1 MKSSFF
7 KDFLYLTDLKTL
19 LFIAI
24 LFALFFVMKQMEKK
38 KVKFSTRM
46 LSATGIGL
54 VLGLLIQVVGGFPD
68 TPLEV
73 PFIAEINK
81 WYGLFANGF
90 MDLLKMLVIPL
101 IFVSIMRVI
110 INMKQGENLGK
121 LTARTLGTLVGTTTI
136 AAIIGLVVG
145 SLFKLGVGSDLV
157 AGDASIRE
165 VSSLVDTLRGL
176 IPSNPVEAMA
186 SGNVVAVVI
195 FAAFLGL
202 ATKRQTKKYYDIVK
216 PFIDLVE
223 AFYKIILSVAMTI
236 IKWMPYA
243 VIALLANT
251 IAGRGVA
258 ALVEVI
264 DFIIALYLAV
274 ALMFGVHL
282 ILIALNGLN
291 PFRYVKNVLDALV
304 LAFTSRSSLGTLP
317 VSIEK
322 LTDNVGLDNGTATF
336 VGSLG
341 SNAGMNGCAGIYP
354 ALVAITVAN
363 MTGTPIDMTFIVML
377 VIVIALASFGIAG
390 LPGSATMAISVVLSG
405 MGLGEYFPLI
415 AGIIAIDPILDMGRT
430 MLNVN
435 GTLTTAVLVGK
446 SFNQIDQDVFYGRK
460 QVVTEQE

>member
-1 MKSSFF
+1 MQSTFF
-7 KDFLYLTDLKTL
+7 TDFLYLTDIKTI
-19 LFIAI
+19 LFIVV

-68 TPLEV
+68 APLEV

-121 LTARTLGTLVGTTTI
+121 LTARTLGLLLGTTAI
-136 AAIIGLVVG
+136 AAMIGLVVG
-145 SLFKLGVGSDLV
+145 NLFQLGVNSQLV
-157 AGDASIRE
+157 AGEATIRE

-176 IPSNPVEAMA
+176 LPSNPIASMA
-186 SGNVVAVVI
+186 NGNVVAVVI

-251 IAGRGVA
+251 IAGRGMA
-258 ALVEVI
+258 ALGEAI
-264 DFIIALYLAV
+264 DFILATYIGV
-274 ALMFGVHL
+274 ALMFVVHL
-282 ILIALNGLN
+282 ILIALSGLN

-405 MGLGEYFPLI
+405 MGMGEYFPLI

-446 SFNQIDQDVFYGRK
+446 SFNKIDQDVYYGRK
-460 QVVTEQE
+460 QVVTEE

>member
-1 MKSSFF
+1 MQSTFF
-7 KDFLYLTDLKTL
+7 TDFLYLTDIKTI
-19 LFIAI
+19 LFIVV

-68 TPLEV
+68 APLEV

-121 LTARTLGTLVGTTTI
+121 LTARTLGLLLGTTAI
-136 AAIIGLVVG
+136 AAMIGLVVG
-145 SLFKLGVGSDLV
+145 NLFQLGVNSHLV
-157 AGDASIRE
+157 AGEATIRE

-176 IPSNPVEAMA
+176 LPSNPIASMA
-186 SGNVVAVVI
+186 NGNVVAVVI

-251 IAGRGVA
+251 IAGRGMVA
-258 ALVEVI
+258 LGEAI
-264 DFIIALYLAV
+264 DFILATYIGV
-274 ALMFGVHL
+274 ALMFVVHL
-282 ILIALNGLN
+282 ILIALSGLN

-322 LTDNVGLDNGTATF
+322 LT
-336 VGSLG
+336 
-341 SNAGMNGCAGIYP
+341 
-354 ALVAITVAN
+354 
-363 MTGTPIDMTFIVML
+363 
-377 VIVIALASFGIAG
+377 
-390 LPGSATMAISVVLSG
+390 
-405 MGLGEYFPLI
+405 
-415 AGIIAIDPILDMGRT
+415 
-430 MLNVN
+430 
-435 GTLTTAVLVGK
+435 
-446 SFNQIDQDVFYGRK
+446 
-460 QVVTEQE
+460 

>member
-1 MKSSFF
+1 MQSSFF
-7 KDFLYLTDLKTL
+7 KDFLYLTDVKTL
-19 LFIAI
+19 IFIAI
-24 LFALFFVMKQMEKK
+24 LLGLFFVMKQLEKK

-54 VLGLLIQVVGGFPD
+54 VLGLLIQFVGGFPD
-68 TPLEV
+68 APLEV

-90 MDLLKMLVIPL
+90 MDLLKMLVVPL
-101 IFVSIMRVI
+101 IFVSIIRVI

-121 LTARTLGTLVGTTTI
+121 LTARTLGTLIGTTAI
-136 AAIIGLVVG
+136 AAIIGLIVG
-145 SLFKLGVGSDLV
+145 NAFQLGVGSNLI

-258 ALVEVI
+258 ALAEVF

-274 ALMFGVHL
+274 AVMFGVHL
-282 ILIALNGLN
+282 ILIAVNGLN

-322 LTDNVGLDNGTATF
+322 LTDNVGLDNGIATF

-354 ALVAITVAN
+354 AMVAIMVAN
-363 MTGTPIDMTFIVML
+363 MTGTPIDMTFIIML
-377 VIVIALASFGIAG
+377 VIMIALASFGIAG

-405 MGLGEYFPLI
+405 MGLGEYFPLV

-435 GTLTTAVLVGK
+435 GTLVTAVLVGK
-446 SFNQIDQDVFYGRK
+446 SFNQIDSDIFYGRK
-460 QVVTEQE
+460 QAPTEQE

>member
-1 MKSSFF
+1 MQSTFF
-7 KDFLYLTDLKTL
+7 TDFLYLTDIKTI
-19 LFIAI
+19 LFIVV

-68 TPLEV
+68 APLEV

-121 LTARTLGTLVGTTTI
+121 LTARTLGLLLGTTAI
-136 AAIIGLVVG
+136 AAMIGLVVG
-145 SLFKLGVGSDLV
+145 NLFQLGVNSHLV
-157 AGDASIRE
+157 AGEATIRE

-176 IPSNPVEAMA
+176 LPSNPISAMA
-186 SGNVVAVVI
+186 DGNVVAVVI

-251 IAGRGVA
+251 IAGRGMA
-258 ALVEVI
+258 ALGEAI
-264 DFIIALYLAV
+264 DFILVTYIGV
-274 ALMFGVHL
+274 ALMFVVHL
-282 ILIALNGLN
+282 ILIALSGLN

-405 MGLGEYFPLI
+405 MGMGEYFPLI

-446 SFNQIDQDVFYGRK
+446 SFNKIDQDVYYGRK
-460 QVVTEQE
+460 QVVTEE

>member
-1 MKSSFF
+1 MQSTFF
-7 KDFLYLTDLKTL
+7 TDFLYLTDIKTI
-19 LFIAI
+19 LFIVV

-68 TPLEV
+68 APLEV

-90 MDLLKMLVIPL
+90 MNLLKMLVIPL

-121 LTARTLGTLVGTTTI
+121 LTARTLGLLVGTTAI

-145 SLFKLGVGSDLV
+145 NLFQLGVNSHLV
-157 AGDASIRE
+157 AGEATIRE

-176 IPSNPVEAMA
+176 LPSNPISAMA
-186 SGNVVAVVI
+186 DGNVVAVVI

-251 IAGRGVA
+251 IAGRGMA
-258 ALVEVI
+258 AIGEAI
-264 DFIIALYLAV
+264 DFILATYIGV
-274 ALMFGVHL
+274 ALMFVVHL
-282 ILIALNGLN
+282 ILIALSGLN

-363 MTGTPIDMTFIVML
+363 MTGTPIDMTFIIML

-405 MGLGEYFPLI
+405 MGMGEYFPLI

-446 SFNQIDQDVFYGRK
+446 SFNKIDQDVYYGRK
-460 QVVTEQE
+460 QVEI

>member
-1 MKSSFF
+1 
-7 KDFLYLTDLKTL
+7 
-19 LFIAI
+19 
-24 LFALFFVMKQMEKK
+24 
-38 KVKFSTRM
+38 M

-68 TPLEV
+68 APLEV

-121 LTARTLGTLVGTTTI
+121 LTARTLGLLVGTTAI
-136 AAIIGLVVG
+136 AAMIGLVVG
-145 SLFKLGVGSDLV
+145 NLFQLGVNSHLV
-157 AGDASIRE
+157 AGEATIRE

-176 IPSNPVEAMA
+176 LPSNPIASMA
-186 SGNVVAVVI
+186 NGNVVAVVI

-251 IAGRGVA
+251 IAGRGMA
-258 ALVEVI
+258 ALGEAI
-264 DFIIALYLAV
+264 DFILATYIGV
-274 ALMFGVHL
+274 ALMFVVHL
-282 ILIALNGLN
+282 ILIALSGLN

-405 MGLGEYFPLI
+405 MGMGEYFPLI

-446 SFNQIDQDVFYGRK
+446 SFNKIDQDVYYGRK
-460 QVVTEQE
+460 QVVTEE

>member
-1 MKSSFF
+1 MQSTFF
-7 KDFLYLTDLKTL
+7 TDFLYLTDIKTI
-19 LFIAI
+19 LFIVV

-68 TPLEV
+68 APLEV

-121 LTARTLGTLVGTTTI
+121 LTARTLGLLVGTTAI
-136 AAIIGLVVG
+136 AAMIGLVVG
-145 SLFKLGVGSDLV
+145 NLFQLGVNSHLV
-157 AGDASIRE
+157 AGEATIRE

-176 IPSNPVEAMA
+176 LPSNPIASMA
-186 SGNVVAVVI
+186 NGNVVAVVI

-251 IAGRGVA
+251 IAGRGMA
-258 ALVEVI
+258 ALGEAI
-264 DFIIALYLAV
+264 DFILATYIGV
-274 ALMFGVHL
+274 ALMFVVHL
-282 ILIALNGLN
+282 ILIALSGLN
-291 PFRYVKNVLDALV
+291 PFCYVKNVLDALV

-363 MTGTPIDMTFIVML
+363 MTGTPIDMTFIIML
-377 VIVIALASFGIAG
+377 VIVITLASFGIAG

-405 MGLGEYFPLI
+405 MGMGEYFPLI

-446 SFNQIDQDVFYGRK
+446 SFNQIDQDVYYGRK
-460 QVVTEQE
+460 QVVTEE

>member
-1 MKSSFF
+1 MQSTFF
-7 KDFLYLTDLKTL
+7 TDFLYLTDIKTI
-19 LFIAI
+19 LFIVV

-46 LSATGIGL
+46 LSATGMGL

-68 TPLEV
+68 APLEV

-121 LTARTLGTLVGTTTI
+121 LTARTLGLLVGTTAI

-145 SLFKLGVGSDLV
+145 NLFQLGVNSHLV
-157 AGDASIRE
+157 AGDATIRE

-176 IPSNPVEAMA
+176 LPSNPIASMA
-186 SGNVVAVVI
+186 NGNVVAVVI

-251 IAGRGVA
+251 IAGRGMA
-258 ALVEVI
+258 ALGEAI
-264 DFIIALYLAV
+264 DFILATYIGV
-274 ALMFGVHL
+274 ALMFVVHL
-282 ILIALNGLN
+282 ILIALSGLN

-363 MTGTPIDMTFIVML
+363 MTGTPIDMTFIIML

-405 MGLGEYFPLI
+405 MGMGEYFPLI

-446 SFNQIDQDVFYGRK
+446 SFNKIDQDVYYGRK
-460 QVVTEQE
+460 QVVTEE

>member
-1 MKSSFF
+1 MQSTFF
-7 KDFLYLTDLKTL
+7 TDFLYLTDIKTI
-19 LFIAI
+19 LFIVV

-54 VLGLLIQVVGGFPD
+54 VLGLLIQVVGGFPEA
-68 TPLEV
+68 PLEV

-121 LTARTLGTLVGTTTI
+121 LTARTLGLLVGTTAI

-145 SLFKLGVGSDLV
+145 NLFQLGVNSHLV
-157 AGDASIRE
+157 AGEATIRE

-176 IPSNPVEAMA
+176 LPSNPIASMA
-186 SGNVVAVVI
+186 NGNVVAVVI

-251 IAGRGVA
+251 IAGRGMA
-258 ALVEVI
+258 ALGEAI
-264 DFIIALYLAV
+264 DFILATYIGV
-274 ALMFGVHL
+274 ALMFVVHL
-282 ILIALNGLN
+282 ILIALSGLN

-405 MGLGEYFPLI
+405 MGMGEYFPLI

-446 SFNQIDQDVFYGRK
+446 SFNKIDQDVF
-460 QVVTEQE
+460 

>member
-1 MKSSFF
+1 MQSTFF
-7 KDFLYLTDLKTL
+7 TDFLYLTDIKTI
-19 LFIAI
+19 LFIVV

-68 TPLEV
+68 APLEV

-121 LTARTLGTLVGTTTI
+121 LTARTLGLLVGTTAI

-145 SLFKLGVGSDLV
+145 NLFQLGVNSHLV
-157 AGDASIRE
+157 AGEATIRE

-176 IPSNPVEAMA
+176 LPSNPIAAMA
-186 SGNVVAVVI
+186 DGNVVAVVI

-251 IAGRGVA
+251 IAGRGMA
-258 ALVEVI
+258 ALGEAI
-264 DFIIALYLAV
+264 DFILVTYIGV
-274 ALMFGVHL
+274 ALMFVVHL
-282 ILIALNGLN
+282 ILIALSGLN

-363 MTGTPIDMTFIVML
+363 MTGTPIDMTFIIML

-405 MGLGEYFPLI
+405 MGMGEYFPLI

-446 SFNQIDQDVFYGRK
+446 SFNKIDQDVYYGRK
-460 QVVTEQE
+460 QVEI

>member
-1 MKSSFF
+1 MQSTFF
-7 KDFLYLTDLKTL
+7 TDFLYLTDIKTI
-19 LFIAI
+19 LFIVV

-68 TPLEV
+68 APLEV

-121 LTARTLGTLVGTTTI
+121 LTARTLGLLLGTTAI
-136 AAIIGLVVG
+136 AAMIGLVVG
-145 SLFKLGVGSDLV
+145 NLFQLGVNSHLV
-157 AGDASIRE
+157 AGEATIRE

-176 IPSNPVEAMA
+176 LPSNPISAMA
-186 SGNVVAVVI
+186 DGNVVAVVI

-251 IAGRGVA
+251 IAGRGMA
-258 ALVEVI
+258 ALGEAI
-264 DFIIALYLAV
+264 DFILATYIGV
-274 ALMFGVHL
+274 ALMFVVHL
-282 ILIALNGLN
+282 ILIALSGLN

-405 MGLGEYFPLI
+405 MGMGEYFPLI

-446 SFNQIDQDVFYGRK
+446 SFNKIDQDVYYGRK
-460 QVVTEQE
+460 QVVTEE

>member
-1 MKSSFF
+1 MQSSFF
-7 KDFLYLTDLKTL
+7 TDFLYLTDFKTII
-19 LFIAI
+19 FIAI
-24 LFALFFVMKQMEKK
+24 LLALFFVMKRMEKK

-68 TPLEV
+68 APMNV

-81 WYGLFANGF
+81 WYGLVANGF
-90 MDLLKMLVIPL
+90 MDLLKMLVVPL
-101 IFVSIMRVI
+101 IFVSIIRVI
-110 INMKQGENLGK
+110 INMKEGENLGK
-121 LTARTLGTLVGTTTI
+121 ITARTLGTLVGTTAI
-136 AAIIGLVVG
+136 AALIGVVVG
-145 SLFKLGVGSDLV
+145 NLFQLGVGTELLE
-157 AGDASIRE
+157 GDATIRE
-165 VSSLVDTLRGL
+165 VSSLVDTVRGL
-176 IPSNPVEAMA
+176 LPSNPVAAMA
-186 SGNVVAVVI
+186 NGNVVAVVI
-195 FAAFLGL
+195 FAAFLGI
-202 ATKRQTKKYYDIVK
+202 ATKRQTKKYYEIVK

-223 AFYKIILSVAMTI
+223 AFYKVILSVAMTI

-251 IAGRGVA
+251 IAGRGMA
-258 ALVEVI
+258 ALWQVI
-264 DFIIALYLAV
+264 DFIIALYVGV
-274 ALMFGVHL
+274 ALMFVVHL

-354 ALVAITVAN
+354 ALVAVMVAN
-363 MTGTPIDMTFIVML
+363 MTGTPMDMSFFAMLIL
-377 VIVIALASFGIAG
+377 VISLASFGIAG

-405 MGLGEYFPLI
+405 MGMGAYFPLI
-415 AGIIAIDPILDMGRT
+415 AGVIAVDPILDMGRT

-446 SFNQIDQDVFYGRK
+446 SFNQIDKDIYYGRK
-460 QVVTEQE
+460 TVETEIE

>member
-1 MKSSFF
+1 MQSTFF
-7 KDFLYLTDLKTL
+7 TDFLYLTDIKTI
-19 LFIAI
+19 LFIVV

-68 TPLEV
+68 APLEV

-121 LTARTLGTLVGTTTI
+121 LTARTLGLLVGTTAI

-145 SLFKLGVGSDLV
+145 NLFQLGVNSHLV
-157 AGDASIRE
+157 AGEATIRE

-176 IPSNPVEAMA
+176 LPSNPIASMA
-186 SGNVVAVVI
+186 NGNVVAVVI

-202 ATKRQTKKYYDIVK
+202 ATKRQTKKYYDIAK

-251 IAGRGVA
+251 IAGRGMA
-258 ALVEVI
+258 ALGEAI
-264 DFIIALYLAV
+264 DFILATYIGV
-274 ALMFGVHL
+274 ALMFVVHL
-282 ILIALNGLN
+282 ILIALSGLN

-405 MGLGEYFPLI
+405 MGMGEYFPLI

-446 SFNQIDQDVFYGRK
+446 SFNKIDQDVYYGRK
-460 QVVTEQE
+460 QVVTEE

>member
-1 MKSSFF
+1 MQSTFF
-7 KDFLYLTDLKTL
+7 TDFLYLTDIKTI
-19 LFIAI
+19 LFIVV

-68 TPLEV
+68 APLEV

-121 LTARTLGTLVGTTTI
+121 LTARTLGLLVGTTAI
-136 AAIIGLVVG
+136 AAMIGLVVG
-145 SLFKLGVGSDLV
+145 NLFQLGVNSHLV
-157 AGDASIRE
+157 AGEATIRE

-176 IPSNPVEAMA
+176 LPSNPIAAMA
-186 SGNVVAVVI
+186 DGNVVAVVI

-251 IAGRGVA
+251 IAGRGMA
-258 ALVEVI
+258 AIGEAI
-264 DFIIALYLAV
+264 DFILATYIGV
-274 ALMFGVHL
+274 ALMFVVHL
-282 ILIALNGLN
+282 ILIALSGLN

-363 MTGTPIDMTFIVML
+363 MTGTPIDMTFIIML

-405 MGLGEYFPLI
+405 MGMGEYFPLI

-446 SFNQIDQDVFYGRK
+446 SFNKIDQDVYYGRK
-460 QVVTEQE
+460 QVVTEE

>member
-1 MKSSFF
+1 MQSTFF
-7 KDFLYLTDLKTL
+7 TDFLYLTDIKTI
-19 LFIAI
+19 LFIVV

-68 TPLEV
+68 APLEV

-81 WYGLFANGF
+81 WCGLFANGF

-121 LTARTLGTLVGTTTI
+121 LTARTLGLLLGTTAI
-136 AAIIGLVVG
+136 AAMIGLVVG
-145 SLFKLGVGSDLV
+145 NLFQLGVNSHLV
-157 AGDASIRE
+157 AGEATIRE

-176 IPSNPVEAMA
+176 LPSNPIASMA
-186 SGNVVAVVI
+186 NGNVVAVVI

-251 IAGRGVA
+251 IAGRGMA
-258 ALVEVI
+258 ALGEAI
-264 DFIIALYLAV
+264 DFILATYIGV
-274 ALMFGVHL
+274 ALMFVVHL
-282 ILIALNGLN
+282 ILIALSGLN

-405 MGLGEYFPLI
+405 MGMGEYFPLI

-446 SFNQIDQDVFYGRK
+446 SFNKIDQDVYYGRK
-460 QVVTEQE
+460 QVVTEE

>member
-1 MKSSFF
+1 MQSTFF
-7 KDFLYLTDLKTL
+7 TDFLYLTDIKTI
-19 LFIAI
+19 LFIVV

-68 TPLEV
+68 APLEV

-121 LTARTLGTLVGTTTI
+121 LTARTLGLLVGTTAI

-145 SLFKLGVGSDLV
+145 NLFQLGVNSHLV
-157 AGDASIRE
+157 AGEATIRE

-176 IPSNPVEAMA
+176 LPSNPIAAMA
-186 SGNVVAVVI
+186 DGNVVAVVI

-251 IAGRGVA
+251 IAGRGMVA
-258 ALVEVI
+258 LGEAI
-264 DFIIALYLAV
+264 DFILVTYIGV
-274 ALMFGVHL
+274 ALMFVVHL
-282 ILIALNGLN
+282 ILIALSGLN

-363 MTGTPIDMTFIVML
+363 MTGTPIDMTFIIML

-405 MGLGEYFPLI
+405 MGMGEYFPLI

-446 SFNQIDQDVFYGRK
+446 SFNKIDQDVYYGRK
-460 QVVTEQE
+460 QVVTEE

>member
-1 MKSSFF
+1 MQNSFF
-7 KDFLYLTDLKTL
+7 SEFLYLTDIKTV

-54 VLGLLIQVVGGFPD
+54 VLGLLIQIVGGFPD
-68 TPLEV
+68 APLEV
-73 PFIAEINK
+73 PFIEEINK

-101 IFVSIMRVI
+101 IFVSIIRVI

-121 LTARTLGTLVGTTTI
+121 LTARTLGLLVGTTTV
-136 AAIIGLVVG
+136 AAIIGLVIG
-145 SLFKLGVGSDLV
+145 SVLQLGVGSELV

-176 IPSNPVEAMA
+176 LPSNPIAAMA
-186 SGNVVAVVI
+186 DGNVVGVVI
-195 FAAFLGL
+195 FATFLRL
-202 ATKRQTKKYYDIVK
+202 ATKRQTKKYYDVVK

-251 IAGRGVA
+251 IAGRGMA
-258 ALVEVI
+258 ALGEVV
-264 DFIIALYLAV
+264 DFIIAIYLGV
-274 ALMFGVHL
+274 AIMFVFHL
-282 ILIALNGLN
+282 ILITINGLN
-291 PFRYVKNVLDALV
+291 PIRYVKNVLDALV

-341 SNAGMNGCAGIYP
+341 SNAGMNGCAGLYP
-354 ALVAITVAN
+354 ALVAVTVAN
-363 MTGTPIDMTFIVML
+363 MTGTPIDLSFMAM
-377 VIVIALASFGIAG
+377 VILVIALASFGIAG
-390 LPGSATMAISVVLSG
+390 LPGSATMAVSVVLSG
-405 MGLGEYFPLI
+405 IGMGEYFPLI

-435 GTLTTAVLVGK
+435 GTLTTAVIVGK
-446 SFNQIDQDVFYGRK
+446 SFNHIDEDVYYGRK
-460 QVVTEQE
+460 QVVTEE

>member
-1 MKSSFF
+1 MQSSFF
-7 KDFLYLTDLKTL
+7 TDFLYITNFKTVI
-19 LFIAI
+19 FIAI
-24 LFALFFVMKQMEKK
+24 LLVLFYVMKRMEKK

-68 TPLEV
+68 APLSV
-73 PFIAEINK
+73 PFIDEINK

-90 MDLLKMLVIPL
+90 MDLLKMLVVPL
-101 IFVSIMRVI
+101 IFVSIIRVI
-110 INMKQGENLGK
+110 INMKEGKNLGQI
-121 LTARTLGTLVGTTTI
+121 TARTLGTLVGTTAI
-136 AAIIGLVVG
+136 AAIIGVIVAN
-145 SLFKLGVGSDLV
+145 LFQLGVGTDLV
-157 AGDASIRE
+157 EGEAAIRE
-165 VSSLVDTLRGL
+165 VSSVVDTIRGL
-176 IPSNPVEAMA
+176 LPSNPVAVMA
-186 SGNVVAVVI
+186 EGNVVAIVI
-195 FAAFLGL
+195 FAAFLGI
-202 ATKRQTKKYYDIVK
+202 ATKRQTKKYYDVVK

-223 AFYKIILSVAMTI
+223 AFYKVILSVAMTV

-251 IAGRGVA
+251 IAGRGMS
-258 ALVEVI
+258 ALVQVI
-264 DFIIALYLAV
+264 DFIFALYVAV
-274 ALMFGVHL
+274 ALMFIVHL
-282 ILIALNGLN
+282 ILITINGLN

-322 LTDNVGLDNGTATF
+322 LTDNVGLDHGTATF

-354 ALVAITVAN
+354 ALVAVMVAN
-363 MTGTPIDMTFIVML
+363 MTGTPMDFSFFAML
-377 VIVIALASFGIAG
+377 VLVISLASFGIAG

-405 MGLGEYFPLI
+405 MGMGAYFPLI
-415 AGIIAIDPILDMGRT
+415 AGVIAIDPILDMGRT

-446 SFNQIDQDVFYGRK
+446 SFNQIDKDIYYGRK
-460 QVVTEQE
+460 KVETDIE

>member
-1 MKSSFF
+1 MQSTFF
-7 KDFLYLTDLKTL
+7 TDFLYLTDIKTI
-19 LFIAI
+19 LFIVV

-68 TPLEV
+68 APLEV

-121 LTARTLGTLVGTTTI
+121 LTARTLGLLVGTTAI

-145 SLFKLGVGSDLV
+145 NLFQLGVNSHLV
-157 AGDASIRE
+157 AGDATIRE

-176 IPSNPVEAMA
+176 LPSNPISAMA
-186 SGNVVAVVI
+186 DGNVVAVVI

-251 IAGRGVA
+251 IAGRGMA
-258 ALVEVI
+258 ALGEAI
-264 DFIIALYLAV
+264 DFILATYIGV
-274 ALMFGVHL
+274 ALMFVVHL
-282 ILIALNGLN
+282 ILIALSGLN

-363 MTGTPIDMTFIVML
+363 MTGTPIDMTFIIML

-405 MGLGEYFPLI
+405 MGMGEYFPLI

-446 SFNQIDQDVFYGRK
+446 SFNKIDQDVYYGRK
-460 QVVTEQE
+460 QVEI

>member
-1 MKSSFF
+1 MQSSFF
-7 KDFLYLTDLKTL
+7 KDFLYLTDVKTL
-19 LFIAI
+19 IFIAI
-24 LFALFFVMKQMEKK
+24 LLGLFFVMKQLEKK

-54 VLGLLIQVVGGFPD
+54 VLGLLIQFVGGFPD
-68 TPLEV
+68 APLEV

-90 MDLLKMLVIPL
+90 MDLLKMLVVPL
-101 IFVSIMRVI
+101 IFVSIIRVI

-121 LTARTLGTLVGTTTI
+121 LTARTLGTLVGTTAI
-136 AAIIGLVVG
+136 AAIIGLIVG
-145 SLFKLGVGSDLV
+145 NAFQLGVGSNLI

-258 ALVEVI
+258 ALAEVI

-274 ALMFGVHL
+274 AVMFGVHL
-282 ILIALNGLN
+282 ILIAVNGLN

-322 LTDNVGLDNGTATF
+322 LTENVGLDNGIATF

-354 ALVAITVAN
+354 AMVAIMVAN
-363 MTGTPIDMTFIVML
+363 MTGTPIDMTFIIML
-377 VIVIALASFGIAG
+377 VIMIALASFGIAG

-405 MGLGEYFPLI
+405 MGLGEYFPLV

-435 GTLTTAVLVGK
+435 GTLVTAVLVGK
-446 SFNQIDQDVFYGRK
+446 SFNQIDSDIFYGRK
-460 QVVTEQE
+460 QAPTEQE

>member
-1 MKSSFF
+1 MQSSFF
-7 KDFLYLTDLKTL
+7 KDFLYLTDVKTL
-19 LFIAI
+19 IFIAI
-24 LFALFFVMKQMEKK
+24 LLGLFFVMKQLEKK

-54 VLGLLIQVVGGFPD
+54 VLGLLIQFVGGFPD
-68 TPLEV
+68 APLEV

-90 MDLLKMLVIPL
+90 MDLLKMLVVPL
-101 IFVSIMRVI
+101 IFVSIIRVI

-121 LTARTLGTLVGTTTI
+121 LTARTLGTLVGTTAI
-136 AAIIGLVVG
+136 AAIIGLIVG
-145 SLFKLGVGSDLV
+145 NAFQLGVGSNLI

-258 ALVEVI
+258 ALAEVI

-274 ALMFGVHL
+274 AVMFGVHL
-282 ILIALNGLN
+282 ILIAVNGLN

-322 LTDNVGLDNGTATF
+322 LTDNVGLDNGIATF

-354 ALVAITVAN
+354 AMVAIMVAN
-363 MTGTPIDMTFIVML
+363 MTGTPIDMTFIIML
-377 VIVIALASFGIAG
+377 VIMIALASFGIAG

-405 MGLGEYFPLI
+405 MGLGEYFPLV

-435 GTLTTAVLVGK
+435 GTLVTAVLVGK
-446 SFNQIDQDVFYGRK
+446 SFNQIDSDIFYGRK
-460 QVVTEQE
+460 QAPTEQE

>member
-1 MKSSFF
+1 MQSTFF
-7 KDFLYLTDLKTL
+7 TDFLYLTDIKTI
-19 LFIAI
+19 LFIVV

-68 TPLEV
+68 APLEV

-121 LTARTLGTLVGTTTI
+121 LTARTLGLLLGTTAI
-136 AAIIGLVVG
+136 AAMIGLVVG
-145 SLFKLGVGSDLV
+145 NLFQLGVNSHLV
-157 AGDASIRE
+157 AGEATIRE

-176 IPSNPVEAMA
+176 LPSNPIAAMA
-186 SGNVVAVVI
+186 DGNVVAVVI

-251 IAGRGVA
+251 IAGRGMA
-258 ALVEVI
+258 AIGEAI
-264 DFIIALYLAV
+264 DFILATYIGV
-274 ALMFGVHL
+274 ALMFVVHL
-282 ILIALNGLN
+282 ILIALSGLN

-363 MTGTPIDMTFIVML
+363 MTGTPIDMTFIIML

-405 MGLGEYFPLI
+405 MGMGEYFPLI

-446 SFNQIDQDVFYGRK
+446 SFNKIDQDVYYGRK
-460 QVVTEQE
+460 QVVTEE

>member
-1 MKSSFF
+1 MQSTFF
-7 KDFLYLTDLKTL
+7 TDFLYLTDIKTI
-19 LFIAI
+19 LFII
-24 LFALFFVMKQMEKK
+24 VLFALFFVMKQMEKK

-54 VLGLLIQVVGGFPD
+54 VLGLLIQVVGGFPEA
-68 TPLEV
+68 PLEV

-121 LTARTLGTLVGTTTI
+121 LTARTLGLLVGTTAI
-136 AAIIGLVVG
+136 AAMIGLIVG
-145 SLFKLGVGSDLV
+145 NLFQLGVNSHLV
-157 AGDASIRE
+157 AGDATIRE

-176 IPSNPVEAMA
+176 LPSNPIASMA
-186 SGNVVAVVI
+186 NGNVVAVVI

-251 IAGRGVA
+251 IAGRGMA
-258 ALVEVI
+258 ALGEAI
-264 DFIIALYLAV
+264 DFILATYIGV
-274 ALMFGVHL
+274 ALMFVVHL
-282 ILIALNGLN
+282 ILIALSGLN

-405 MGLGEYFPLI
+405 MGMGEYFPLI

-446 SFNQIDQDVFYGRK
+446 SFNKIDQDVYYGRK
-460 QVVTEQE
+460 QVVTEE

>member
-1 MKSSFF
+1 MQSTFF
-7 KDFLYLTDLKTL
+7 TDFLYLTYIKSI
-19 LFIAI
+19 LFIVV

-54 VLGLLIQVVGGFPD
+54 VLGLLIQVVGGFPEA
-68 TPLEV
+68 PLEV

-121 LTARTLGTLVGTTTI
+121 LTARTLGLLVGTTAI

-145 SLFKLGVGSDLV
+145 NLFQLGVNSHLV
-157 AGDASIRE
+157 AGEATIRE

-176 IPSNPVEAMA
+176 LPSNPIASMA
-186 SGNVVAVVI
+186 NGNVVAVVI

-251 IAGRGVA
+251 IAGRGMA
-258 ALVEVI
+258 ALGEAI
-264 DFIIALYLAV
+264 DFILATYIGV
-274 ALMFGVHL
+274 ALMFVVHL
-282 ILIALNGLN
+282 ILIALSGLN

-405 MGLGEYFPLI
+405 MGMGEYFPLI

-446 SFNQIDQDVFYGRK
+446 SFNKIDQDVYYGHK
-460 QVVTEQE
+460 QVVTEE

>member
-1 MKSSFF
+1 MQSTFF
-7 KDFLYLTDLKTL
+7 TDFLYLTDIKTI
-19 LFIAI
+19 LFIVV

-68 TPLEV
+68 APLEV

-121 LTARTLGTLVGTTTI
+121 LTARTLGLLVGTTAI

-145 SLFKLGVGSDLV
+145 NLFQLGVNSHLV
-157 AGDASIRE
+157 AGEATIRE

-176 IPSNPVEAMA
+176 LPSNPIAAMA
-186 SGNVVAVVI
+186 DGNVVAVVI

-251 IAGRGVA
+251 IAGRGMVA
-258 ALVEVI
+258 LGEAI
-264 DFIIALYLAV
+264 DFILATYIGV
-274 ALMFGVHL
+274 ALMFVVHL
-282 ILIALNGLN
+282 ILIALSGLN

-363 MTGTPIDMTFIVML
+363 MTGTPIDMTFIIML

-405 MGLGEYFPLI
+405 MGMGEYFPLI

-446 SFNQIDQDVFYGRK
+446 SFNKIDQDVYYGRK
-460 QVVTEQE
+460 QVVTEE

>member
-1 MKSSFF
+1 MQSTFF
-7 KDFLYLTDLKTL
+7 TDFLYLTEIKTI
-19 LFIAI
+19 LFIVV

-68 TPLEV
+68 APLEV

-121 LTARTLGTLVGTTTI
+121 LTARTLGLLVGTTAI
-136 AAIIGLVVG
+136 AAMIGLVVG
-145 SLFKLGVGSDLV
+145 NLFQLGVNSHLV
-157 AGDASIRE
+157 AGEATIRE

-176 IPSNPVEAMA
+176 LPSNPISAMA
-186 SGNVVAVVI
+186 DGNVVAVVI

-251 IAGRGVA
+251 IAGRGMA
-258 ALVEVI
+258 ALGEAI
-264 DFIIALYLAV
+264 DFILVTYIGV
-274 ALMFGVHL
+274 ALMFVVHL
-282 ILIALNGLN
+282 ILIALSGLN

-363 MTGTPIDMTFIVML
+363 MTGTPIDMTFIIML

-405 MGLGEYFPLI
+405 MGMGEYFPLI

-446 SFNQIDQDVFYGRK
+446 SFNKIDQDVYYGRK
-460 QVVTEQE
+460 QVVTEE

>member
-1 MKSSFF
+1 MQSSFF
-7 KDFLYLTDLKTL
+7 TDFLYLTDVRTL
-19 LFIAI
+19 IFIAI
-24 LFALFFVMKQMEKK
+24 LLILFYVMNRMEKK

-54 VLGLLIQVVGGFPD
+54 VLGLLIQVVGGFPEAPMD
-68 TPLEV
+68 V

-90 MDLLKMLVIPL
+90 MDLLKMLVVPL
-101 IFVSIMRVI
+101 IFVSIIRVI
-110 INMKQGENLGK
+110 INMKEGENLGK
-121 LTARTLGTLVGTTTI
+121 ITARTLGTLVGTTAI
-136 AAIIGLVVG
+136 AALIGVVVAN
-145 SLFKLGVGSDLV
+145 LFQLGVGTELV
-157 AGDASIRE
+157 EGDAAIRE
-165 VSSLVDTLRGL
+165 VSSLVDTIRGL
-176 IPSNPVEAMA
+176 LPSNPVAAMA
-186 SGNVVAVVI
+186 DGNVVAVVI
-195 FAAFLGL
+195 FAAFLGI

-216 PFIDLVE
+216 PVIDLVE
-223 AFYKIILSVAMTI
+223 AFYKVILSVAMTI

-251 IAGRGVA
+251 IAGRGMVA
-258 ALVEVI
+258 LGQVI
-264 DFIIALYLAV
+264 DFIIALYVAV
-274 ALMFGVHL
+274 ALMFVVHL
-282 ILIALNGLN
+282 VLIALNGLN

-341 SNAGMNGCAGIYP
+341 SNAGMNGCAGLYP
-354 ALVAITVAN
+354 ALVTVMVAN
-363 MTGTPIDMTFIVML
+363 MTGTPMDMSFFAMLIL
-377 VIVIALASFGIAG
+377 VISLASFGIAG

-405 MGLGEYFPLI
+405 MGLGAYFPLI
-415 AGIIAIDPILDMGRT
+415 AGVIAIDPILDMGRT

-446 SFNQIDQDVFYGRK
+446 SFNQIDKDVYYGRK
-460 QVVTEQE
+460 KVETEVE

>member
-1 MKSSFF
+1 MQSTFF
-7 KDFLYLTDLKTL
+7 TDFLYLTDIKTI
-19 LFIAI
+19 LFIVV

-68 TPLEV
+68 APLEV

-121 LTARTLGTLVGTTTI
+121 LTARTLGLLLGTTAI
-136 AAIIGLVVG
+136 AAMIGLVVG
-145 SLFKLGVGSDLV
+145 NLFQLGVNSHLV
-157 AGDASIRE
+157 AGEATIRE

-176 IPSNPVEAMA
+176 LPSNPIASMA
-186 SGNVVAVVI
+186 NGNVVAVVI

-251 IAGRGVA
+251 IAGRGMA
-258 ALVEVI
+258 ALGEAI
-264 DFIIALYLAV
+264 DFILATYIGV
-274 ALMFGVHL
+274 ALMFVVHL
-282 ILIALNGLN
+282 ILIALSGLN

-354 ALVAITVAN
+354 ALVAIKVAN
-363 MTGTPIDMTFIVML
+363 MTGTPIDMTFIIML

-405 MGLGEYFPLI
+405 MGMGEYFPLI

-446 SFNQIDQDVFYGRK
+446 SFNKIDQDVYYGRK
-460 QVVTEQE
+460 QVVTEE

>member
-1 MKSSFF
+1 MQSTFF
-7 KDFLYLTDLKTL
+7 TDFLYLTDIKTI
-19 LFIAI
+19 LFIVV

-68 TPLEV
+68 APLEV

-121 LTARTLGTLVGTTTI
+121 LTARTLGLLVGTTAI

-145 SLFKLGVGSDLV
+145 NLFQLGVNSHLV
-157 AGDASIRE
+157 AGEATIRE

-176 IPSNPVEAMA
+176 LPSNPISAMA
-186 SGNVVAVVI
+186 DGNVVAVVI

-251 IAGRGVA
+251 IAGRGMA
-258 ALVEVI
+258 ALGEAI
-264 DFIIALYLAV
+264 DFILATYIGV
-274 ALMFGVHL
+274 ALMFVVHL
-282 ILIALNGLN
+282 ILIALSGLN

-363 MTGTPIDMTFIVML
+363 MTGTPIDMTFIIML

-405 MGLGEYFPLI
+405 MGMGEYFPLI

-446 SFNQIDQDVFYGRK
+446 SFNKIDQDVYYGRK
-460 QVVTEQE
+460 QVEI

>member
-1 MKSSFF
+1 MQSTFF
-7 KDFLYLTDLKTL
+7 TDFLYLTDIKTI
-19 LFIAI
+19 LFIVV

-68 TPLEV
+68 APLEV

-121 LTARTLGTLVGTTTI
+121 LTARTLGLLVGTTAI
-136 AAIIGLVVG
+136 AAMIGLVVG
-145 SLFKLGVGSDLV
+145 NLFQLGVNSHLV
-157 AGDASIRE
+157 AGDATIRE

-176 IPSNPVEAMA
+176 LPSNPIASMA
-186 SGNVVAVVI
+186 NGNVVAVVI

-251 IAGRGVA
+251 IAGRGMA
-258 ALVEVI
+258 ALGEAI
-264 DFIIALYLAV
+264 DFILATYIGV
-274 ALMFGVHL
+274 ALMFVVHL
-282 ILIALNGLN
+282 ILIALSGLN

-363 MTGTPIDMTFIVML
+363 MTGTPIDMTFIIML

-405 MGLGEYFPLI
+405 MGMGEYFPLI

-446 SFNQIDQDVFYGRK
+446 SFNKIDQDVYYGRK
-460 QVVTEQE
+460 QVVTEE

>member
-1 MKSSFF
+1 MQSTFF
-7 KDFLYLTDLKTL
+7 TDFLYLTDIKTI
-19 LFIAI
+19 LFIVV

-68 TPLEV
+68 APLEV

-110 INMKQGENLGK
+110 INMKQGENLWK
-121 LTARTLGTLVGTTTI
+121 LTARTLGLLVGTTAI

-145 SLFKLGVGSDLV
+145 NLFQLGVNSHLV
-157 AGDASIRE
+157 AGEATIRE

-176 IPSNPVEAMA
+176 LPSNPIASMA
-186 SGNVVAVVI
+186 NGNVVAVVI

-251 IAGRGVA
+251 IAGRGMA
-258 ALVEVI
+258 AIGEAI
-264 DFIIALYLAV
+264 DFILATYIGV
-274 ALMFGVHL
+274 ALMFVVQL
-282 ILIALNGLN
+282 ILIALSGLN

-363 MTGTPIDMTFIVML
+363 MTGTPIDMTFIIML

-405 MGLGEYFPLI
+405 MGMGEYFPLI

-446 SFNQIDQDVFYGRK
+446 SFNKIDQDVYYGRK
-460 QVVTEQE
+460 QVVTEE

>member
-1 MKSSFF
+1 MQSTFF
-7 KDFLYLTDLKTL
+7 TDFLYLTDIKTI
-19 LFIAI
+19 LFIVV

-54 VLGLLIQVVGGFPD
+54 VLGLLIQVVGGFPEA
-68 TPLEV
+68 PLEV

-121 LTARTLGTLVGTTTI
+121 LTARTLGLLVGTTAI

-145 SLFKLGVGSDLV
+145 NLFQLGVNSHLV
-157 AGDASIRE
+157 AGEATIRE

-176 IPSNPVEAMA
+176 LPSNPIASMA
-186 SGNVVAVVI
+186 NGNVVAVVI

-251 IAGRGVA
+251 IAGRGMA
-258 ALVEVI
+258 ALGEAI
-264 DFIIALYLAV
+264 DFILATYIGV
-274 ALMFGVHL
+274 ALMFVVHL
-282 ILIALNGLN
+282 ILIALSGLN

-405 MGLGEYFPLI
+405 MGMGEYFPLI

-435 GTLTTAVLVGK
+435 GTLTTAVIVGK
-446 SFNQIDQDVFYGRK
+446 SFNKIDQDVYYGHK
-460 QVVTEQE
+460 QVVTEE